1 MTNDVK
7 SQLKFLAELDS
18 IEKKRKDE
26 AEREKLMKAAK
37 VKLFIRSD
45 KNWIFNSFLYR
56 VDRKMRIQS

>member
-37 VKLFIRSD
+37 VIECERREEFV
-45 KNWIFNSFLYR
+45 FFLILLL
-56 VDRKMRIQS
+56 K

>member
-37 VKLFIRSD
+37 VNFNLKQKDFKI
-45 KNWIFNSFLYR
+45 KNCVKIES
-56 VDRKMRIQS
+56 I

>member
-37 VKLFIRSD
+37 VKFNLK
-45 KNWIFNSFLYR
+45 KNVLKLKNCVIIES
-56 VDRKMRIQS
+56 I

>member
-37 VKLFIRSD
+37 VK
-45 KNWIFNSFLYR
+45 FNLK
-56 VDRKMRIQS
+56 RKVLKLKKCVKIESI

>member
-26 AEREKLMKAAK
+26 AEREKLMKTFLLKFNLKRK
-37 VKLFIRSD
+37 VLKLKKCVKIES
-45 KNWIFNSFLYR
+45 I
-56 VDRKMRIQS
+56 